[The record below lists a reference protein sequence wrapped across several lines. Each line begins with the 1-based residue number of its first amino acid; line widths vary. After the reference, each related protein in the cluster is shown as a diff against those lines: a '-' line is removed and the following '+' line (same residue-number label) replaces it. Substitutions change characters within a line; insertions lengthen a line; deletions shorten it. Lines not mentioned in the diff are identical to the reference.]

1 MAVVEA
7 LRNAELFRDLS
18 DATLE
23 VISGFA
29 EPKAIEEGDTIY
41 QLGDDADDLYLLDKG
56 RVRFSLGVGNRPN
69 QSGSIITPGDV
80 FGWAALLR
88 DHPRRVATA
97 ACLEDS
103 TVFVIPGVK
112 VLEHFEAEPQDG
124 YLAMR
129 RLATIA
135 ARDFM
140 SALSV

>member
-18 DATLE
+18 GDTLQI
-23 VISGFA
+23 ISDFA
-29 EPKAIEEGDTIY
+29 KPETIEEGDTIY
-41 QLGDDADDLYLLDKG
+41 QLGDDADDLYLLDSG
-56 RVRFSLGVGNRPN
+56 RVRFSLGVGNRPD

-88 DHPRRVATA
+88 DQPRRVATA

-103 TVFVIPGVK
+103 AVYVFPGIK
-112 VLEHFEAEPQDG
+112 VLEHFEANPEAG

-135 ARDFM
+135 ARDFL